1 MFETV
6 IAAIKP
12 LNEPAM
18 ERCQLR
24 LDNLTKPLNSLY
36 SFEHIVR
43 QVAGVTGNPRPGSLH
58 KSVIIMAADNG
69 VADEL
74 AWPREQLTTAQ
85 RVANFCQGRAAIN
98 VFAEHVKARPVLV
111 DIGVAADLPC
121 IPALHHNKLAYGTR
135 NITQGPA
142 MTREHMRQA
151 VQLGIAIAREEIAQG
166 AQVIGLGEMG
176 TGGIVPGMAVV
187 ACYHHKALADEV
199 AGREAELA
207 RTALA
212 VNCPDRQ
219 DPLDVLTK
227 VGSLA
232 IAGLVGVI
240 LGAAAGQA
248 VVVLD
253 GLATSAAALIAVRL
267 APAVKPYLLGSHFAA
282 EPAHAAALALLELPA
297 YFKMNMN
304 MGEGTGAALGMAL
317 INASLHVINDMKTF
331 GEAEVAVA
339 QDGPGA
345 LKQSHSVR
353 D

>member
-1 MFETV
+1 MFEAI
-6 IAAIKP
+6 IAAIRP
-12 LNEPAM
+12 LNEPVM

-43 QVAGVTGNPRPGSLH
+43 QVAGVTGNPRPGRLN

-69 VADEL
+69 VAVEL
-74 AWPREQLTTAQ
+74 AWSQEQLTTAQ
-85 RVANFCQGRAAIN
+85 RVERFCQGRAAIN
-98 VFAEHVKARPVLV
+98 VFAEHVKAKPVLV
-111 DIGVAADLPC
+111 DIGVAADLP
-121 IPALHHNKLAYGTR
+121 PFSAMHHKKVAYGTQ
-135 NITQGPA
+135 NMTQGPA
-142 MTREHMRQA
+142 MTSEQMRQA
-151 VQLGIAIAREEIAQG
+151 VQLGMDFARQEIGQG
-166 AQVIGLGEMG
+166 SQVFGLGEMG
-176 TGGIVPGMAVV
+176 TGGIIPAMAVV
-187 ACYHHKALADEV
+187 ACYHKALAEEV
-199 AGREAELA
+199 TGREAELV
-207 RTALA
+207 RSALT
-212 VNCPDRQ
+212 VNGPDRQ
-219 DPLDVLTK
+219 DPLAVLTT

-253 GLATSAAALIAVRL
+253 GLATSAAALIAVKL

-282 EPAHAAALALLELPA
+282 EPAHKTALALLDLPA
-297 YFKMNMN
+297 YLQLNMN
-304 MGEGTGAALGMAL
+304 MGEGTGAALGMSL

-345 LKQSHSVR
+345 LKQSHAVR